1 MILEAFGSPWLIT
14 ESAFKTLIAIGS
26 RDSFFADV
34 RKQALEARDGVPLKN
49 ARAAYN
55 RGSVCVIPVVGPLI
69 RHADVFSDV
78 SGATSYAAI
87 RKDLQLA
94 LDSASVTSILFSI
107 DSPGGEANGC
117 FELADAIYAARE
129 LKPVFAYVGGMGAS
143 AAYAIASACERITCA
158 ASAELGSIGV
168 RAGYLD
174 ASRAMDNA
182 GLKEWIFVSSQSPN
196 KGFDPNVEDD
206 RGRLQVVLDDL
217 ASVFVELVARNRDVG
232 VDEVLEG
239 FGKGDV
245 MVGARAVDAGLA
257 DELGDFEGVLAEMTA
272 MPWQPATSS
281 PQLEIHMPKNYTTS
295 TVGASSIVAQNA
307 PPDRCDGCGKP
318 MSGNRYCQPCY
329 EHDDG
334 DEEDDGEDDEE
345 ARALGLDS
353 KATRVQRLERSAQL
367 AEFERSVCLAT
378 KAGDAAAARG
388 AVLAGALAIAEQAAA
403 LEQAKIAAHAALQ
416 MQFRTLL
423 ESRLSLGDADT
434 VITLLPAAQQEG
446 ASRAVEGLATQTREG
461 VVGAICNAVT
471 VDEQAHKSV
480 ATFLGSR
487 PALPT
492 AHATP
497 PLDEKNRGAVIKASD
512 QDLAR
517 YGIKS
522 DSLAKFGNIHSVADI
537 HAAQK
542 GQ

>member
-1 MILEAFGSPWLIT
+1 
-14 ESAFKTLIAIGS
+14 
-26 RDSFFADV
+26 
-34 RKQALEARDGVPLKN
+34 
-49 ARAAYN
+49 
-55 RGSVCVIPVVGPLI
+55 
-69 RHADVFSDV
+69 
-78 SGATSYAAI
+78 
-87 RKDLQLA
+87 
-94 LDSASVTSILFSI
+94 LFSI

-117 FELADAIYAARE
+117 FELADAIFAARE
-129 LKPVFAYVGGMGAS
+129 QKPIRAYVGGMGAS
-143 AAYAIASACERITCA
+143 AAYAIASAAERITCA

-174 ASRAMDNA
+174 ASRAMDAA
-182 GLKEWIFVSSQSPN
+182 GLKEWIFISSQSPY

-217 ASVFVELVARNRDVG
+217 ASVFVELVARNRG
-232 VDEVLEG
+232 VDVDMVLED
-239 FGKGDV
+239 FGKGGV
-245 MVGARAVDAGLA
+245 MVGARAVAAGLA
-257 DELGDFEGVLAEMTA
+257 DELGDFETVLAEMNA
-272 MPWQPATSS
+272 IPWQPATSS
-281 PQLEIHMPKNYTTS
+281 PQLEIQMPKNFTT
-295 TVGASSIVAQNA
+295 TVGASTVAAADA
-307 PPDRCDGCGKP
+307 PERCDGCGKP

-329 EHDDG
+329 QAAADDG
-334 DEEDDGEDDEE
+334 DDDPDDDDDDEE

-353 KATRVQRLERSAQL
+353 KAKRAQRLERAAQL

-403 LEQAKIAAHAALQ
+403 LEQAKVAAHAALQ

-434 VITLLPAAQQEG
+434 VITLLPAAQQES
-446 ASRAVEGLATQTREG
+446 ATKAVAQLDKQTRAG

-480 ATFLGSR
+480 STFLGSR
-487 PALPT
+487 PALPV
-492 AHATP
+492 AHGAP
-497 PLDEKNRGAVIKASD
+497 PLDEKNRGAVISASD

>member
-14 ESAFKTLIAIGS
+14 ESAFKTLIAIAS
-26 RDSFFADV
+26 RDSFFADA
-34 RKQALEARDGVPLKN
+34 RKQALDAREGVPLKN
-49 ARAAYN
+49 AHNAYT
-55 RGSVCVIPVVGPLI
+55 RGTVAVIPVVGPLI

-78 SGATSYAAI
+78 SGATSYARL
-87 RKDLQLA
+87 RKDLQAA
-94 LDSASVTSILFSI
+94 LDSAAVTSILLSI

-117 FELADAIYAARE
+117 FELADAIFAARE
-129 LKPVFAYVGGMGAS
+129 KKPIRAYVGGMGAS
-143 AAYAIASACERITCA
+143 AAYAIASAAERITCA
-158 ASAELGSIGV
+158 ATAELGSIGV

-174 ASRAMDNA
+174 ASRAMDAA
-182 GLKEWIFVSSQSPN
+182 GLKEWVFVSSQSPN

-217 ASVFVELVARNRDVG
+217 AAVFVDRVARNRG
-232 VDEVLEG
+232 VDLDMVLED
-239 FGKGDV
+239 FGRGDV
-245 MVGARAVDAGLA
+245 MVGARAVAAGLA
-257 DELGDFEGVLAEMTA
+257 DELGDFETVLAEMNA
-272 MPWQPATSS
+272 IPWQPATSS
-281 PQLEIHMPKNYTTS
+281 PQLEIHMPKSFTTT
-295 TVGASSIVAQNA
+295 TVGASTVAAAEA
-307 PPDRCDGCGKP
+307 PERCDGCGKP

-329 EHDDG
+329 QAAGDDEDD
-334 DEEDDGEDDEE
+334 DEEDDED

-353 KATRVQRLERSAQL
+353 KATRAQRLERAAQL
-367 AEFERSVCLAT
+367 AEFERSICLAT
-378 KAGDAAAARG
+378 KAPDAAAARG

-403 LEQAKIAAHAALQ
+403 AEQAKIAAHAALQ

-423 ESRLSLGDADT
+423 EGKLALGDADT
-434 VITLLPAAQQEG
+434 VITLLPAASQEG
-446 ASRAVEGLATQTREG
+446 ASKAVAALDKQTRAG

-471 VDEQAHKSV
+471 VDEQSHKSV
-480 ATFLGSR
+480 STFLASR

-492 AHATP
+492 AHGSP